1 MTRSATRCILAILSA
16 SILIGSPGT
25 SLASSLLP
33 DAGPMPRPR
42 PNGGAPLYAAPTP
55 VQTSNAV
62 ASRTS
67 EPIGSDVDP
76 WRFGR
81 KVTAPAN
88 PLVSR
93 SAPDLPSS
101 AGAFTASIAATG
113 MRNTAVAPMRGELK
127 EGLQALSDRDET
139 KARRIRE
146 GLRPGSLD
154 RKILTWAIAL
164 SGADDVPSVE
174 IAAAAAE
181 LSGWPGMKRL
191 RINSEKALWREGR
204 PAQAVI
210 SAFGSGAPESPEGTM
225 ALARAYIQA
234 GQAGNAKALISKLW
248 RTERMDVATERAV
261 LKNFETLLTR
271 DDHLHRMEMF
281 LYADRIS
288 DAERQAGRAGATTL
302 FKARTAAIRG
312 QSNAGSLLS
321 QVPANQRGVSYRF
334 ALAESARKAGR
345 VSEAAGI
352 VLDTTR
358 DPAKLID
365 PDAWWNER
373 RILARDLLD
382 IGKPQLAYKIAA
394 GHSAK
399 DDVERAEAEF
409 HAGWI
414 ALRFLNDPRT
424 AHSHFANILKVSS
437 KPISV
442 SRGYYWLGRAA
453 EAGGGGTAASY
464 YASAAQH
471 STTYYGQL
479 AAAKL
484 GRAPGSI
491 AFPSPSDAERRRFE
505 SREAVQAIR
514 RLESIGSDWRADIL
528 YRALGD
534 ELQSPGEL
542 AMLSVMA
549 ERRGDHHLS
558 LTVGKLAYW
567 RGVDAPALAF
577 PVGVIPASAEISA
590 AGKALAYAIARQ
602 ESAFNPK
609 ARSGAGALGLLQL
622 MPGTAQQVA
631 RRAGLPYSQSR
642 LTADPAYNAT
652 LGARFLGEQI
662 ENFDGS
668 YVLTFAA
675 YNAGPRRAKEWIER
689 FGDPR
694 GKPIDE
700 VVDWVERIPF
710 TETRAYVQRIME
722 NYQVYK
728 IRLGAGASIVEDLR
742 FGRHR

>member
-1 MTRSATRCILAILSA
+1 MTRSATRCILALLSA
-16 SILIGSPGT
+16 SILVASPSA
-25 SLASSLLP
+25 SLASSLP

-42 PNGGAPLYAAPTP
+42 PNAGAPIYAAPATLSSSNVATASSREP
-55 VQTSNAV
+55 VD
-62 ASRTS
+62 
-67 EPIGSDVDP
+67 SDVDP

-81 KVTAPAN
+81 QVTAPAN
-88 PLVSR
+88 PLVTR

-204 PAQAVI
+204 PAGAVI
-210 SAFGSGAPESPEGTM
+210 TAFGSGAPESPEGTM

-234 GQAGNAKALISKLW
+234 GQAGNAKALISRLW
-248 RTERMDVATERAV
+248 RTERMDISTERAV

-288 DAERQAGRAGATTL
+288 DAERQAGRAGAMTL

-312 QSNAGSLLS
+312 QSNAGSLLN

-345 VSEAAGI
+345 VSQAAEI

-394 GHSAK
+394 GQSAK

-453 EAGGGGTAASY
+453 EAGGGGNAASY
-464 YASAAQH
+464 YASAANH

-514 RLESIGSDWRADIL
+514 RLEGIGSDWRADIL

-567 RGVDAPALAF
+567 RGIDAPALAF